1 MIPSEIEALARRGS
15 ASENIRIE
23 APQDGIVATL
33 SVREGMYIQPNTT
46 IMSLADLSTVWL
58 QAEVFESQADW
69 VAAGQAAEARLE
81 YMPGSE
87 FSGQVDYVYPVLDP
101 VTRTLRVRLRF
112 DNPRERLKPNMYA
125 RVSIYGRLKPNALS
139 IPREALIPAPGR
151 DRVVVALGEGRF
163 RVHEVLTGLE
173 SGSYVEILAGIEEG
187 NQVVT
192 SALFLIDSEASLAGS
207 VKRLQAVNAIPVDQD
222 PGPIFASGW
231 VDEVNP
237 AERRVRISH
246 GPIEALGWP
255 SMTMVFDARP
265 GVDLSGI
272 EAGQSIRFSLEQE
285 HAGEYVL
292 ANVFSG
298 ENGTGELADMEGGV
312 FPDSAPA
319 TPAEP
324 AGESRRIKAAAIVR
338 GVMPA
343 ERALKL
349 EHDAIP
355 ELDWPAM
362 TMTFRVSESVS
373 LDPLEAGQSI
383 HFSMVEEDGVWV
395 IDQVHVMSTPASNEG
410 QDHD

>member
-1 MIPSEIEALARRGS
+1 
-15 ASENIRIE
+15 
-23 APQDGIVATL
+23 
-33 SVREGMYIQPNTT
+33 
-46 IMSLADLSTVWL
+46 
-58 QAEVFESQADW
+58 
-69 VAAGQAAEARLE
+69 
-81 YMPGSE
+81 
-87 FSGQVDYVYPVLDP
+87 
-101 VTRTLRVRLRF
+101 
-112 DNPRERLKPNMYA
+112 
-125 RVSIYGRLKPNALS
+125 
-139 IPREALIPAPGR
+139 
-151 DRVVVALGEGRF
+151 
-163 RVHEVLTGLE
+163 
-173 SGSYVEILAGIEEG
+173 
-187 NQVVT
+187 VT
-192 SALFLIDSEASLAGS
+192 SAQFLIDSEASLAGS
-207 VKRLQAVNAIPVDQD
+207 VKRLQAVNAIPVDQG